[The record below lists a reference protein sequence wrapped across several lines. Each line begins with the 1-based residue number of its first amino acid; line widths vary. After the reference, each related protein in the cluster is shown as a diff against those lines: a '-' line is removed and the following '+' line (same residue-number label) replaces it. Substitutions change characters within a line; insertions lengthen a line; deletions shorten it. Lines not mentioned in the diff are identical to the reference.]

1 MYINENLH
9 NDKLTFNDLYVLICC
24 NVFKLDN
31 TLFKDIKYVLIKNEI
46 ISILKE
52 SSIESLICYSEIP
65 KIIKYLE
72 STEEIN
78 FDIEIVDFGV
88 FYAFINVLDVLLKNN
103 WKYNLTC
110 RAIDDYDIMATFF
123 KNKNEIII
131 NEKRKQFFYTV
142 MLYVLRPFISNLRYL
157 QTWHK
162 NILQCI
168 AFNYHFKANIGY
180 IKHITFVYNLFIFQ
194 FLDILAF
201 EDDDKDIKLSPQMAR
216 KDRVLE

>member
-46 ISILKE
+46 ISNLKE

-72 STEEIN
+72 STKEIN
-78 FDIEIVDFGV
+78 FDIEIVDFDV
-88 FYAFINVLDVLLKNN
+88 FFAFINVLDVLLKNN

-110 RAIDDYDIMATFF
+110 RAIDDYEIMATFF

-142 MLYVLRPFISNLRYL
+142 MLY
-157 QTWHK
+157 
-162 NILQCI
+162 
-168 AFNYHFKANIGY
+168 
-180 IKHITFVYNLFIFQ
+180 
-194 FLDILAF
+194 
-201 EDDDKDIKLSPQMAR
+201 
-216 KDRVLE
+216 